1 MKNQGT
7 MVLTRQNIK
16 ISGNF
21 CLNYTDETS
30 PFVQLKLIIEINLG
44 LADYKPKFS

>member
-16 ISGNF
+16 IFGNF
-21 CLNYTDETS
+21 CLNYIDETS
-30 PFVQLKLIIEINLG
+30 PFVQLQLIIEKNLG